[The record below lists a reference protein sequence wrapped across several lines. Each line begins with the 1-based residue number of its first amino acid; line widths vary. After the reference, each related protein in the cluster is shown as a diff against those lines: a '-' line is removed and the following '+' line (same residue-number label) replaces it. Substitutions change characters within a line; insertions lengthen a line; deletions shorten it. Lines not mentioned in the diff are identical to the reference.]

1 MTEIVVT
8 TQEELVKA
16 LNNADIRIIRIKA
29 SKDFNIP
36 YGKWEEKGKRIL
48 VYGRATVE
56 AHGDASVTA
65 YDYASVTA
73 WGETTVVAHGD
84 ASVTAY
90 NLVSVEAYGRA
101 TVELCLRASVTAHN
115 HVRVIANDFSS
126 VTAYDFTSV
135 TARGCASVTARGC
148 ATVEADDRAKVMAGA
163 YVPVHILSEQVSVV
177 GGMQIL
183 VEPTKTI
190 SPKQWCGVNII
201 TVDDDGM
208 AHLYKAVGE
217 DGRSPRGGLY
227 IVGDT
232 TDDTEH
238 WLDNRKCGR
247 GLHASPTPKMAR
259 EYFKEAVRFFEVTCP
274 VEDLRPIDNT
284 KCKAPRLHVVREVD
298 IDGNPIDGE
307 GDRR

>member
-73 WGETTVVAHGD
+73 WGETTVEAHGD

-101 TVELCLRASVTAHN
+101 TVELCLRASVTARN

-135 TARGCASVTARGC
+135 MARGC

-274 VEDLRPIDNT
+274 VEDLRPIDNM

>member
-1 MTEIVVT
+1 MTEIVVSS
-8 TQEELVKA
+8 QEELVKA
-16 LNNADIRIIRIKA
+16 LHNADIRIIRIKA

-56 AHGDASVTA
+56 A
-65 YDYASVTA
+65 
-73 WGETTVVAHGD
+73 
-84 ASVTAY
+84 
-90 NLVSVEAYGRA
+90 
-101 TVELCLRASVTAHN
+101 
-115 HVRVIANDFSS
+115 
-126 VTAYDFTSV
+126 
-135 TARGCASVTARGC
+135 
-148 ATVEADDRAKVMAGA
+148 DDRAEVMAGA

-190 SPKQWCGVNII
+190 SPKQWCAVNII

-208 AHLYKAVGE
+208 AHLYKAVDK

-227 IVGDT
+227 IIGDT

-238 WLDNRKCGR
+238 WLDTRKCGR

-259 EYFKEAVRFFEVTCP
+259 EYFEEATRFFEVTCP

-284 KCKAPRLHVVREVD
+284 KCKAPRLHVLREVN
-298 IDGNPIDGE
+298 IYGRPIDGE